1 MKRHPFDALS
11 FVFGALFVVAAALL
25 GSDRLG
31 ISDLGGTNA
40 GPVVV
45 IALGAILVVAAV
57 VSARSEGT
65 AVAHAPGAEPDE
77 GIGSE
82 EQDAD
87 ETASAE
93 QSAEEQIADETT
105 ERR

>member
-1 MKRHPFDALS
+1 VKRHPFDALS

-31 ISDLGGTNA
+31 ISDLGGTNV

-57 VSARSEGT
+57 VSARSERA
-65 AVAHAPGAEPDE
+65 AVPHAPGAEPDE
-77 GIGSE
+77 GVAAAEGVGSE
-82 EQDAD
+82 GQG
-87 ETASAE
+87 
-93 QSAEEQIADETT
+93 AEEHSANETT
-105 ERR
+105 ERK

>member
-1 MKRHPFDALS
+1 VKRHPFDALS

-31 ISDLGGTNA
+31 VSDLGGTNV

-57 VSARSEGT
+57 VSARSERA
-65 AVAHAPGAEPDE
+65 AVAHAQGQTADE
-77 GIGSE
+77 NGPEG
-82 EQDAD
+82 QTLD
-87 ETASAE
+87 ETA
-93 QSAEEQIADETT
+93 EEQTADEPT
-105 ERR
+105 ERN

>member
-1 MKRHPFDALS
+1 VKRHPFDALS

-31 ISDLGGTNA
+31 VSDLGGTNA

-57 VSARSEGT
+57 VSARSERA
-65 AVAHAPGAEPDE
+65 AVAHAPA
-77 GIGSE
+77 GSE
-82 EQDAD
+82 GQTAEENGPEGEILD
-87 ETASAE
+87 ETA
-93 QSAEEQIADETT
+93 EELAADETT
-105 ERR
+105 ERN